1 MLDAPLHSAAKTEQ
15 VTQRDAAA
23 AAALSTSASTSS
35 DGEDARLAEAALVER
50 RKMLAGEPYST
61 LTGAFCHHQS
71 RR

>member
-1 MLDAPLHSAAKTEQ
+1 MLDAPLHSAAKAEQ
-15 VTQRDAAA
+15 VTQRDAA

-61 LTGAFCHHQS
+61 LTGAFYHHQS
-71 RR
+71 LR